1 MISFDSSTLIL
12 LAKIDLLKETLQD
25 FEIMITDIVQ
35 KECTIKDTYDAKI
48 IGSLIASKEIK
59 VEKKVSRKEMNLIMK
74 DFNINAGEASALWL
88 AQNKKVA
95 LATDDGP
102 TIKAC
107 KILNIPFLTA
117 IHFILDI
124 FESGI
129 ISDREMALVK
139 VERLANFGRY
149 NHRIIESAISR
160 IKGEKP

>member
-12 LAKIDLLKETLQD
+12 LAKIDLLKETRQD
-25 FEIMITDIVQ
+25 TKIIITDIFQ
-35 KECTIKDTYDAKI
+35 KECTIKNTYDAKI
-48 IGSLIASKEIK
+48 ISALIASNHIK
-59 VEKKVSRKEMNLIMK
+59 VEKTVSKKEMNLIMK

-88 AQNKKVA
+88 AKNRKIP

-107 KILNIPFLTA
+107 KVFNIPFLTA
-117 IHFILDI
+117 IHFLLDI

-139 VERLANFGRY
+139 VERLAAYGRY